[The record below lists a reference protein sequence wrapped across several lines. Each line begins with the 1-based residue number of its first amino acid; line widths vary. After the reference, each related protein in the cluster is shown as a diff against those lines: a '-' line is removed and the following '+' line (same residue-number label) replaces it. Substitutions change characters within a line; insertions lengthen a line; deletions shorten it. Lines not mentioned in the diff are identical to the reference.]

1 MDIVGTGGDGTH
13 SFNTSTTVALVL
25 AAAGIPVAKHSN
37 QAASSSCGTADCLE
51 ALGIN
56 INLTPEQAQN
66 MARQADGVIIGS
78 AIVKLVA
85 QYGQAAAATVAD
97 YVRAVSKRQ

>member
-1 MDIVGTGGDGTH
+1 MCLLP
-13 SFNTSTTVALVL
+13 LVL
-25 AAAGIPVAKHSN
+25 TVSGKPA
-37 QAASSSCGTADCLE
+37 
-51 ALGIN
+51 
-56 INLTPEQAQN
+56 QAQN